1 MVTAMKTAV
10 LDSGFAGSSRQTIP
24 LVLEPARRTR
34 RAVTREAR
42 AGESKPARIPKRV
55 VVPFSVP
62 SELEAPDARIRV
74 PKSGVL
80 GWVEL
85 GFVMVLFA
93 SAFVLIFLS
102 VAAAG
107 NM

>member
-1 MVTAMKTAV
+1 MRAMKTAV
-10 LDSGFAGSSRQTIP
+10 LDSGYAGPSQQTIP
-24 LVLEPARRTR
+24 LVLEPAR
-34 RAVTREAR
+34 
-42 AGESKPARIPKRV
+42 KPTRIPKRV
-55 VVPFSVP
+55 VIPFSVSEP
-62 SELEAPDARIRV
+62 ELEAPDARIWI

-93 SAFVLIFLS
+93 STFVLIFLS